1 MKNCKTWPKYQENW
15 VKTHNYKHKLTL
27 IMVRALTCYPPLSCS
42 NWVKVWVSLHLV
54 VGLCSNGQE
63 KLTTSLST
71 FSWTSESSNQR
82 CDFGR
87 NGQIWCQVWWFWSQM
102 RSRKD
107 HFDNFWS
114 FICNFIH
121 IRQEM
126 AEKLQTW
133 ANGLGELKKILKAT
147 LWNLW
152 FDIFAQKIPAIF
164 PIARLCVGRFSKPR

>member
-1 MKNCKTWPKYQENW
+1 
-15 VKTHNYKHKLTL
+15 
-27 IMVRALTCYPPLSCS
+27 MVRTLTCYPPLSCS
-42 NWVKVWVSLHLV
+42 NWVKLWVSLHLV
-54 VGLCSNGQE
+54 EGLYSNGQE
-63 KLTTSLST
+63 KLTTSLPT

-102 RSRKD
+102 RLRKD

-133 ANGLGELKKILKAT
+133 ANGLGELKKIWKRLSETYDLTFSPKKSPLFSPLLGYVWADFQDQGK
-147 LWNLW
+147 NL
-152 FDIFAQKIPAIF
+152 Q
-164 PIARLCVGRFSKPR
+164 